1 MVCVVCVVYVWY
13 GVCVCGEWCVV
24 CDCGVYGKWCV
35 GVCLCMYVWC
45 MVCVVCGM

>member
-1 MVCVVCVVYVWY
+1 VWY

-35 GVCLCMYVWC
+35 GVYVCMYTYKTQKSKPVH
-45 MVCVVCGM
+45 VFTYLIL